1 MKRILLI
8 TICIYCQTA
17 VFSQRITTI
26 PFDEIY
32 GGIIL
37 LRAQV
42 GNYKDTLNFVF
53 DTGSSHISLDST
65 TAAALGIPVYNT
77 GQIVSGIGGS
87 RKVQKSKPLDLK
99 LKGLVLP
106 DQDFNINNYDLLT
119 ESYGVRIDGIIGYAF
134 ISQYILEVNFD
145 SSHMHVLPLTDK
157 YTYPRNGYLWKYR
170 MAYIPNADIEY
181 REQERN
187 KAPFYIDCGAGLAFL
202 ISEKYARDSAVF
214 SSGKKI
220 VNTQVE
226 GVGGKTLIKLTTVK
240 QVKIGPYRFR
250 RVPTYVYND
259 EADILGYPNVI
270 GLVGNDILRRF
281 NWVLNY
287 SKKELHLKP
296 NNFYNDPFD
305 YSYTGM
311 SIYLIDG
318 LLKIVDIVKGSPGD
332 KAGFLVDDVLISVDS
347 KLTTNLK
354 QAKELLQNA
363 RKALKVIVI
372 RKEKIEELTLRVQS
386 IL

>member
-1 MKRILLI
+1 MKRFLLI
-8 TICIYCQTA
+8 SICIYCQTV

-37 LRAQV
+37 VRAQV
-42 GNYKDTLNFVF
+42 GDYKDTLNFVF

-65 TAAALGIPVYNT
+65 TASALGIPVYNT

-87 RKVQKSKPLDLK
+87 RKVQKSKPLDFK
-99 LKGLVLP
+99 INGLILP
-106 DQDFNINNYDLLT
+106 SQDFNINNYDLLT

-134 ISQYILEVNFD
+134 ISKYILEVNFD
-145 SSHMHVLPLTDK
+145 SSHINVLPLVDRFS
-157 YTYPRNGYLWKYR
+157 YPKNGYLWRYR

-181 REQERN
+181 REQERT

-202 ISEKYARDSAVF
+202 ISEKYAKDSTVF
-214 SSGKKI
+214 TAHKKI
-220 VNTQVE
+220 VKTQVE
-226 GVGGKTLIKLTTVK
+226 GVGGKTIIKLTTIK
-240 QVKIGPYRFR
+240 NIKIGPYRFR
-250 RVPTYVYND
+250 RVPTYIYND
-259 EADILGYPNVI
+259 EADILGYPNVV

-281 NWVLNY
+281 NWVMNY
-287 SKKELHLKP
+287 SKKELHLRP

-305 YSYTGM
+305 YSYTGL
-311 SIYLIDG
+311 SLYLIDG

-332 KAGFLVDDVLISVDS
+332 KAGFQVDDVLISVDS
-347 KLTTNLK
+347 KIATSLK
-354 QAKELLQNA
+354 QAKELLQDA
-363 RKALKVIVI
+363 RKALKVIII
-372 RKEKIEELTLRVQS
+372 RNGKIEELTLRVQS